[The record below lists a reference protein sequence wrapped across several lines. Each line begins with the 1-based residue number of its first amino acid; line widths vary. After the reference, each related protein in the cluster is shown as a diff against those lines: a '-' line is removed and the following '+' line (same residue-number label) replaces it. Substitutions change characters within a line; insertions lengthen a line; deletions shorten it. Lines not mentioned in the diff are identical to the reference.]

1 MGREAGA
8 RYTRTAIGLHW
19 LMAVG
24 LAGTFLLGL
33 SMHELPPSPQ
43 RLRLYAWH
51 KWAGVT
57 LFLLALLRLR
67 WRLAHRP
74 PPLPVM
80 PAWQRL
86 AAQWVHGLLYLLMFA
101 VPLSGWLMSSAK
113 GFQTVWFGILPLPDL
128 VGRDK
133 ALGDALTVLHRALN
147 YLFLGLVV
155 VHVAAALKHQFHD
168 RDGLML
174 RMLPGRAGRR
184 G

>member
-101 VPLSGWLMSSAK
+101 VPLSG
-113 GFQTVWFGILPLPDL
+113 
-128 VGRDK
+128 
-133 ALGDALTVLHRALN
+133 
-147 YLFLGLVV
+147 
-155 VHVAAALKHQFHD
+155 
-168 RDGLML
+168 
-174 RMLPGRAGRR
+174 
-184 G
+184 